1 MGIKHFFTWFK
12 QTFPT
17 SIINFQESTPP
28 TELVEIDTFM
38 IDLNGVFHNS
48 AQKIYQYGN
57 HARPRSM
64 LGRKQPAK
72 SILQEKCFEDICN
85 TIEKLVKI
93 SQPKKKLVLCID
105 GVAPQSKQN
114 QQRQRRYR
122 SSIDEDNNNLE
133 KESIFDTC
141 SITPGTKFMDY
152 LSKYIDWYIRKR
164 ISESPIWANLEIVFS
179 NEKVP
184 GEGEHKLINYIRK
197 FGMEDE
203 TFCIN
208 ALDADLVMLS
218 LATHKPR
225 FYLLREDLYTSEIDY
240 MYVDIGQVRKDLLN
254 LMKWSDSP
262 NEKKIVNDFILICFL
277 CGNDFLPNI
286 PSIAIMDK
294 GLDTIIDLY
303 KMACRKEDSY
313 LTDDQNRFIKNSFKS
328 FLHLISIS
336 EKPLLEQKILH
347 KNDYI
352 SEPLLEKYT
361 HTTNINNPNQN
372 EISNEN
378 SSDENSSDGN
388 SSNENTLKATIN
400 LDFENYRK
408 EYYELKGMN
417 KQLEKICHM
426 YLEGCQWVLTYYTKG
441 ISDWTWL
448 FPFHYSPFA
457 CELVQNIDTY
467 CQKDIIETSPLLPF
481 QQLLCVLPPKSSYLV
496 PVPLNNLFKAGS
508 SLSKYYPETF
518 HINYEGKKR
527 KWEGVVELP
536 VVDIQEVRRAYSQFA
551 GHISDT
557 EKRRNIVGKSFSYKF
572 STDFTSEFK
581 SYFGNIKHCNV
592 EVEEVLF

>member
-12 QTFPT
+12 QTFPS
-17 SIINFQESTPP
+17 SIINFQKTTPP
-28 TELVEIDTFM
+28 AEDVQIDTFM

-57 HARPRSM
+57 HARPKSL
-64 LGRKQPAK
+64 LGRKLPVK
-72 SILQEKCFEDICN
+72 NSLQEKCFEDICS
-85 TIEKLVKI
+85 TIEELLQI
-93 SQPKKKLVLCID
+93 TQPKKKLVLCID

-122 SSIDEDNNNLE
+122 SSIDEDNNNTP
-133 KESIFDTC
+133 KESVFDTC
-141 SITPGTKFMDY
+141 SITPGTKFMDH

-164 ISESPIWANLEIVFS
+164 ISESHVWASLEIVFS

-197 FGMEDE
+197 FGLEDE

-218 LATHKPR
+218 LATHKQR
-225 FYLLREDLYTSEIDY
+225 FYLLREDLYTSEMDY
-240 MYVDIGQVRKDLLN
+240 MYVDIGQVRKELLN
-254 LMKWSDSP
+254 LMKWSEEPS
-262 NEKKIVNDFILICFL
+262 EKKIINDFILICFL

-303 KMACRKEDSY
+303 KMACLKEKSY
-313 LTDDQNRFIKNSFKS
+313 LTDDNNRFIKTSFKS
-328 FLHLISIS
+328 FLQLISVS

-352 SEPLLEKYT
+352 NEPLLDK
-361 HTTNINNPNQN
+361 HTSSIKDN
-372 EISNEN
+372 EIY
-378 SSDENSSDGN
+378 
-388 SSNENTLKATIN
+388 

-408 EYYELKGMN
+408 EYYELKGMD
-417 KQLEKICHM
+417 KKLEKICHM
-426 YLEGCQWVLTYYTKG
+426 YLEGCQWVLSYYTQG

-448 FPFHYSPFA
+448 YPFHYSPFA
-457 CELVQNIDTY
+457 CELIKYIDTY
-467 CQKDIIETSPLLPF
+467 QQKEAMETTPLLPF
-481 QQLLCVLPPKSSYLV
+481 QQLLCVLPPKSAYLV
-496 PVPLNNLFKAGS
+496 PVPLNTLFKPGS

-536 VVDIQEVRRAYSQFA
+536 VVDIQEVRKSYGHFASQ
-551 GHISDT
+551 ISDL

-581 SYFGNIKHCNV
+581 SYFGNIKRCNV
-592 EVEEVLF
+592 EVDEVVF